1 MLQKTTLSLH
11 CNIVA
16 MTGKSLHIVF
26 SFFLLLN
33 FLFSQVGV
41 NFCHHHKTFKE
52 NKEQTSI
59 GKKSEECSVCKYK
72 SSQKIFFEDLNSFW
86 TLTQKG
92 IHFILEDYFP
102 VLEIVLNPSSRAPP
116 VL

>member
-1 MLQKTTLSLH
+1 MP
-11 CNIVA
+11 
-16 MTGKSLHIVF
+16 GKSLHIVV

-41 NFCHHHKTFKE
+41 NFFHHHKTFKSKE

-59 GKKSEECSVCKYK
+59 EKKSEECSVCKYK
-72 SSQKIFFEDLNSFW
+72 SSQKLFFEDLNSFW

-92 IHFILEDYFP
+92 IHFVLEDYFP
-102 VLEIVLNPSSRAPP
+102 VLKIVLNSSSRAPP